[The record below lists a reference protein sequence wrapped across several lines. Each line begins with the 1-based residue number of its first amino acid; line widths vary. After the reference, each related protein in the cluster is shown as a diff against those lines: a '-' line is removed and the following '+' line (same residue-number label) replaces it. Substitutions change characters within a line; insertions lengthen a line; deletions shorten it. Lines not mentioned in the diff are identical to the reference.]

1 MHHLRPYRFPA
12 FRTCSRHSGEYFLEF
27 GGSQDQEPRRSP
39 RQRQAVQERE
49 KGGSMNTLKIINSLV
64 NLDSK
69 IERKVAT
76 VEDYVERRSTIISF
90 FVMAILALFFVWV
103 CK

>member
-1 MHHLRPYRFPA
+1 M
-12 FRTCSRHSGEYFLEF
+12 S
-27 GGSQDQEPRRSP
+27 
-39 RQRQAVQERE
+39 
-49 KGGSMNTLKIINSLV
+49 TLKLIDALV
-64 NLDSK
+64 TLDSK

-90 FVMAILALFFVWV
+90 FVMAILTLIFVWV